1 MSNVAVETQVI
12 ESANLLVSLDLGHDH
27 VGVLFVSPLFAQK
40 LVQVYSLECTDLSR
54 VFNQLV

>member
-12 ESANLLVSLDLGHDH
+12 ESTNLLVRLDLGHDH
-27 VGVLFVSPLFAQK
+27 VCVLFVSPLFAQK
-40 LVQVYSLECTDLSR
+40 LVQVYSLERTHLSR